1 MKPPCDPAIPLLGVH
16 PQKTAVQRDTCVP
29 VFITAPFTTGRT
41 RKPPS
46 GPLTEERIKRVQ
58 LVCPGE
64 CYAAVKKK
72 GLESVVVRW
81 INLEPA
87 IQCEVT
93 QKEKD

>member
-1 MKPPCDPAIPLLGVH
+1 M
-16 PQKTAVQRDTCVP
+16 P

-46 GPLTEERIKRVQ
+46 GPLTEERIKRVP